1 MKSVLR
7 FVVIPAVACL
17 ALAAL
22 AAGKP
27 DEVDGAAL
35 FKQRCSM
42 CHGQDGKG
50 ISFMKTPDYTDPKW
64 QAGITDD
71 QIVSTIK
78 NGKPDTAMKP
88 YGGGAELKDDEIQA
102 LLKQIRAFGGDN
114 GGSDN
119 KKKKK

>member
-1 MKSVLR
+1 MKSILR
-7 FVVIPAVACL
+7 FVVIPAAVCL
-17 ALAAL
+17 ALAACAL
-22 AAGKP
+22 GKP

-35 FKQRCSM
+35 YKQRCSM

-64 QAGITDD
+64 QAGITDE
-71 QIVSTIK
+71 QIIGTIK

-102 LLKQIRAFGGDN
+102 LVKQIRAFGGDT
-114 GGSDN
+114 GGSD

>member
-7 FVVIPAVACL
+7 LIFITAAACL
-17 ALAAL
+17 AVTAL
-22 AAGKP
+22 ALGKP

-64 QAGITDD
+64 QAGITDA
-71 QIVSTIK
+71 QIVDTIK

-88 YGGGAELKDDEIQA
+88 YGGGATLSDAEIQA
-102 LLKQIRAFGGDN
+102 LVKQIRAFGGDTGESN
-114 GGSDN
+114 N

>member
-1 MKSVLR
+1 MKLILR
-7 FVVIPAVACL
+7 LIVIPASACL
-17 ALAAL
+17 IFAAL

-64 QAGITDD
+64 QASITDE
-71 QIVSTIK
+71 QITSTIK

-88 YGGGAELKDDEIQA
+88 YGGGAELKDDEIKA
-102 LLKQIRAFGGDN
+102 LLKQIRAFGGDTGASN
-114 GGSDN
+114 D
-119 KKKKK
+119 KKKK

>member
-1 MKSVLR
+1 MKSILR
-7 FVVIPAVACL
+7 LVVIAAVACL
-17 ALAAL
+17 AVAAV
-22 AAGKP
+22 GKA

-64 QAGITDD
+64 QAGITDA
-71 QIVSTIK
+71 QIVDRIK

-88 YGGGAELKDDEIQA
+88 YGGGAPLKDEEVQA
-102 LLKQIRAFGGDN
+102 LLKQIRAFGGDS
-114 GGSDN
+114 GG
-119 KKKKK
+119 KKK

>member
-1 MKSVLR
+1 MKPILR

-22 AAGKP
+22 AAARP
-27 DEVDGAAL
+27 EEVDGAAL

-71 QIVSTIK
+71 QIVDRIK

-88 YGGGAELKDDEIQA
+88 YGGGAELKDDEVQA
-102 LLKQIRAFGGDN
+102 LLKQIRAFGG
-114 GGSDN
+114 GEAGSS
-119 KKKKK
+119 KKKK